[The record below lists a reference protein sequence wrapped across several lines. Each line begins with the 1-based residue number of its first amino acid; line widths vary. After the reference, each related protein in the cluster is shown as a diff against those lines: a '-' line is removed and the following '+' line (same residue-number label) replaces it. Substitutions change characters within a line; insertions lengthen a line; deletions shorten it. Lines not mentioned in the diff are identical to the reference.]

1 MWLSPGAAPG
11 ETWRRQRPEYLCD
24 TIASGDIGVVQK
36 PLTVWQRLV
45 SQAWLRKAF
54 ILLVIGVAWQAYAYQ
69 LNNPLLVPTFT
80 ATLEA
85 FQADP
90 DWQAAVVESHL
101 DGPIVHHIENRIIA
115 PWERK
120 VARAIVPSRT
130 RCHQSN
136 SRSE

>member
-1 MWLSPGAAPG
+1 MADVHTVAARSTVLPPL
-11 ETWRRQRPEYLCD
+11 RPEYLCD

-54 ILLVIGVAWQAYAYQ
+54 ILLVIGIAWQAYAYQ

-85 FQADP
+85 FQA
-90 DWQAAVVESHL
+90 
-101 DGPIVHHIENRIIA
+101 GIV
-115 PWERK
+115 
-120 VARAIVPSRT
+120 SGD
-130 RCHQSN
+130 
-136 SRSE
+136 